1 MQYTILFANLMSL
14 LVSFAVADYGND
26 MERLDDIAVADDAP
40 FGWNSFVYGLP
51 LGFLEDTPVPTRAIL
66 GMSAAVFRAFGTMR
80 LFRRDSCP
88 DHRST
93 KGQVCGS
100 VPNRPVVDF
109 DSRAA

>member
-1 MQYTILFANLMSL
+1 MQYTFLFANLMSL
-14 LVSFAVADYGND
+14 PVSFAVADSGND
-26 MERLDDIAVADDAP
+26 QESLDDIAVADDAP
-40 FGWNSFVYGLP
+40 FGWNAFVYGLP

-66 GMSAAVFRAFGTMR
+66 GMSAVFRAFGTMG

-88 DHRST
+88 DHRSSQ
-93 KGQVCGS
+93 GQVCGG

>member
-1 MQYTILFANLMSL
+1 MPL
-14 LVSFAVADYGND
+14 LVSFAVAVYGND
-26 MERLDDIAVADDAP
+26 PESLDAIAAADDAP
-40 FGWNSFVYGLP
+40 FGWNSFLYVLP
-51 LGFLEDTPVPTRAIL
+51 LGFLGDTPMPTRAIH
-66 GMSAAVFRAFGTMR
+66 GMSAAGFRAFGTVG

-93 KGQVCGS
+93 KGQVCGR